1 MIPFQL
7 PGRLQTIRKRMFYW
21 RVVYYYR
28 LAMQHDFFNR
38 K

>member
-1 MIPFQL
+1 MLLFKL
-7 PGRLQTIRKRMFYW
+7 PGGLQNMRKKVFYW

-28 LAMQHDFFNR
+28 LAFQNGFYNN